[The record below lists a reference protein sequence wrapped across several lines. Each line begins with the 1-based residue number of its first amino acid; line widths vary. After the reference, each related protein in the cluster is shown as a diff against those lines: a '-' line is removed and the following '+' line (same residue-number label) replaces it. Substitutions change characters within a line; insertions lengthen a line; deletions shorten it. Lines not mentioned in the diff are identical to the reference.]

1 MGLGRLKLLIW
12 FNMKIELIEDFGLQ
26 SLQEKINEFSK
37 GKEIESVS
45 VSVSPMCDFY
55 ENRPQEVCNQWHQ
68 YVAAI
73 IYKS

>member
-1 MGLGRLKLLIW
+1 MKAP
-12 FNMKIELIEDFGLQ
+12 MKIELIEDFGLQ
-26 SLQEKINEFSK
+26 SLQDKINGFTAN
-37 GKEIESVS
+37 KETVSVS